1 MGSSQSARKLTI
13 NNEEGV
19 IQISTDLVER
29 LARNSEKSVTADVA
43 GDVKTA
49 ESSRT
54 DNTIHNNVDDH
65 VKSAPKPAPSVAPTP
80 APILAP
86 VPAPVTPIRS
96 LPTRHESLPNPEYSG
111 QLYPEYTLTAM
122 KVLHQK
128 ENELQVLD
136 HYWRQRLQKLHGQ
149 YEKINRVFQ
158 DEYNRAKEQIANA
171 PGNKNVNIDI
181 TVAPCSDKKKKVIQC
196 YQEHPRE
203 ILKCASVVEE
213 FSSCVDQCRAN
224 IIAAR
229 C

>member
-13 NNEEGV
+13 DNEEGI

-29 LARNSEKSVTADVA
+29 LARNSKDKSVSADVA
-43 GDVKTA
+43 GDVK
-49 ESSRT
+49 SSKPSRT
-54 DNTIHNNVDDH
+54 DSASSQQSYADDNL
-65 VKSAPKPAPSVAPTP
+65 KSSPKAAPSVIP
-80 APILAP
+80 P
-86 VPAPVTPIRS
+86 VPAPVTPMRS
-96 LPTRHESLPNPEYSG
+96 LPTRKESLPKSDYSG
-111 QLYPEYTLTAM
+111 QLYSDYTLTAM

-128 ENELQVLD
+128 EDELQAQD
-136 HYWRQRLQKLHGQ
+136 HYWRERLQKIHGQ

-181 TVAPCSDKKKKVIQC
+181 TVAPCSDKKKKVLEC
-196 YQEHPRE
+196 YQENPRQ

-213 FSSCVDQCRAN
+213 FSNCVDKCRAN

>member
-13 NNEEGV
+13 DNEEGI

-29 LARNSEKSVTADVA
+29 LARNSKDKSVSADAA
-43 GDVKTA
+43 GD
-49 ESSRT
+49 SS
-54 DNTIHNNVDDH
+54 
-65 VKSAPKPAPSVAPTP
+65 PKAAPSVIP
-80 APILAP
+80 P
-86 VPAPVTPIRS
+86 VPAPVTPMRS
-96 LPTRHESLPNPEYSG
+96 LPTRKESLPKSEYSG
-111 QLYPEYTLTAM
+111 QLYSDYTLTAM

-128 ENELQVLD
+128 EDELQAQD
-136 HYWRQRLQKLHGQ
+136 HYWRERLQKIHGQ

-171 PGNKNVNIDI
+171 PGKILCNKNVNIDI
-181 TVAPCSDKKKKVIQC
+181 TVAPCSDKKKKVLEC
-196 YQEHPRE
+196 YQENPRQ

-213 FSSCVDQCRAN
+213 FSSCVDKCRAN